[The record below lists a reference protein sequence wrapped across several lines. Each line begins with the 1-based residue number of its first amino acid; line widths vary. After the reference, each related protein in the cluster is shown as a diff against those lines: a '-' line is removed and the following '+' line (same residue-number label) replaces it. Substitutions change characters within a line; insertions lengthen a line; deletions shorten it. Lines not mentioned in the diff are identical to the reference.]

1 MNGRNFLKKSDLL
14 AIIIGLFPNMSKRL
28 NELNCLSIYQMMQL
42 IRQTELGIAARY
54 SAGEMRCPTHLSVG
68 QECIPAVL
76 SQLLDFQDL
85 AVSTHRSHAHYLG
98 KGGCLKSML
107 AEIYGKATGCSKGR
121 GGSMHLIDQSVGF
134 KGSTA
139 IVGNTIPIGVGLA
152 LAKKIKQESGIS
164 VVFLGDGA
172 IEEGVFYESANF
184 AATQKLPVIFVCEN
198 NLYSVY
204 SDLSVRQP
212 KGRRIYELAQAIGLN
227 SHYAD
232 GNDVLNS
239 FNVLSSAI
247 AEVRNGR
254 GPAFVEL
261 STYRWLEHCGP
272 NFDNDIGYRS
282 EQEFLKWKEKDPI
295 LCFEN
300 ALYRQGI
307 ANKAQLS
314 QICSDVSLQVEDAF
328 DFAQN
333 SAFPEFDKNS
343 HQVFARNPQ

>member
-1 MNGRNFLKKSDLL
+1 MQLH
-14 AIIIGLFPNMSKRL
+14 
-28 NELNCLSIYQMMQL
+28 ELNCLSIYHMMQL
-42 IRQTELGIAARY
+42 IRQTELGIAERY
-54 SAGEMRCPTHLSVG
+54 HLGKMRCPTHLSVG
-68 QECIPAVL
+68 QECTPAVL
-76 SQLLDFQDL
+76 SQLLTIHDL

-121 GGSMHLIDQSVGF
+121 GGSMHLIDQAVGF

-152 LAKKIKQESGIS
+152 LAKKIKQESGIA

-172 IEEGVFYESANF
+172 VEEGVFYESANF

-212 KGRRIYELAQAIGLN
+212 KGRKIYQLAQTIGLN
-227 SHYAD
+227 SHHAD

-239 FNVLSSAI
+239 YNVLSNAI
-247 AEVRNGR
+247 NEVRNGS

-272 NFDNDIGYRS
+272 NYDNNIGYRS
-282 EQEFLKWKEKDPI
+282 EQEFLAWKEKDPM
-295 LCFEN
+295 LHFEN
-300 ALYRQGI
+300 KLHQQGI
-307 ANKAQLS
+307 ADKEQLS
-314 QICSDVSLQVEDAF
+314 QISFNVSRQVTEAF
-328 DFAQN
+328 EFAEN
-333 SAFPEFDKNS
+333 SPFPEFS
-343 HQVFARNPQ
+343 QSCHQVFADTPS